1 MGEDRGEQRADIPGV
16 DLLLAR
22 LLEVD
27 AEPEVV
33 LDLNEQVG
41 QPDGAATGV
50 QPAVQLGEALRL
62 RRVGR
67 LGRVRL
73 QPPPCVVER
82 DLPVVSDTL
91 QEAVERIRQ
100 AGLQV
105 RDRRVGVDGESG
117 ARPERLADPLPLG
130 GGQEEGLEAAEVLR
144 ALDGE
149 VAGLELVAH
158 LEEQRALPAA
168 AVRHAVAADERLQ
181 RRWSEVQRHIGRQ
194 AAAPR
199 RAVFAVG
206 PQRRQ
211 RRRGALA
218 LLVDELHPAQ
228 KRRGELAQPGVPLG
242 RLLEA
247 GLPVAPR
254 PVRQVGLV
262 LAQLLLRHDGQQSG
276 SQPVVA
282 DVGIEQH
289 GAKPPVALNDP
300 VDGVALRLEHVVEA
314 VFDQLPIPV
323 EELAVHVDGLVERVA
338 PRLVQEAHQRE
349 VAARGGHLAH
359 PVGRCGPDA
368 VEQDTRGRMQVIALL
383 STKGGAGKT
392 ALATAMAVEMG
403 AVVLDLDPQAS
414 ACRWRDR
421 REAAFPVV
429 TDVAPARLRPTLNAA
444 RARRVATVVLDTPPR
459 SETAALEAARAA
471 DLVIV
476 PCRPQIVDLETVPTT
491 IQVLAL
497 ARDPLAVAVLVAVP
511 PRGQRADPAGGRATA
526 PTATSAGSPTPRTT
540 TSSTS
545 PPRCSGSGST

>member
-1 MGEDRGEQRADIPGV
+1 MQPWARRGEQRADIPGV
-16 DLLLAR
+16 DPLLAG

-33 LDLNEQVG
+33 LDLDEQVG
-41 QPDGAATGV
+41 QPDSATAGV

-62 RRVGR
+62 RRVGL

-105 RDRRVGVDGESG
+105 VDRRVGVDGESG

-158 LEEQRALPAA
+158 LEEQRALPAS

-181 RRWSEVQRHIGRQ
+181 RRWREVERHIGRQ

-211 RRRGALA
+211 RRRGVLG

-228 KRRGELAQPGVPLG
+228 KRRGELAQPGVPLR

-276 SQPVVA
+276 PQPVVD
-282 DVGIEQH
+282 DVRIEQH

-314 VFDQLPIPV
+314 VFDPLPIAV

-359 PVGRCGPDA
+359 PVGRRSPDA
-368 VEQDTRGRMQVIALL
+368 VEQDPLIVPVDPAHVDVQHAGR
-383 STKGGAGKT
+383 
-392 ALATAMAVEMG
+392 
-403 AVVLDLDPQAS
+403 LDRFQPCQKSFHAP
-414 ACRWRDR
+414 DR
-421 REAAFPVV
+421 
-429 TDVAPARLRPTLNAA
+429 
-444 RARRVATVVLDTPPR
+444 RARRAGLDAVQGRVRLVVADGDQR
-459 SETAALEAARAA
+459 IE
-471 DLVIV
+471 
-476 PCRPQIVDLETVPTT
+476 
-491 IQVLAL
+491 
-497 ARDPLAVAVLVAVP
+497 AVAHRRRQTLRHALRQQGAGLVPGCPHRTAKHRVGRRENVFVAKPASRPRQQRRRAVEP
-511 PRGQRADPAGGRATA
+511 
-526 PTATSAGSPTPRTT
+526 
-540 TSSTS
+540 
-545 PPRCSGSGST
+545 